1 MKNVDVANTRTFAV
15 MGHTGSGKTTLIDA
29 LLFKLGV
36 NDRLGSTDNGSSM
49 ADWTDSEKNR
59 KITLQTKPFGAL
71 YKAKDGSASYMTFCD
86 TPGYIDFYGQVI
98 AASRVCES
106 CLLVIDATSG
116 IQLGTSKAWARA
128 NELGAPYAIVVTG
141 LDRENADFAKVV
153 EEVQGKWGAHCLP
166 VVLPAPDAAVA
177 DVLAGSVP
185 DSMADQAK
193 DLSNRLTEIAAETDD
208 SLIEKYLVGEALKP
222 EEVASGLR
230 KAVLSRKLVPIF
242 ACMPLKDKGITELLE
257 GVLRLL
263 PSPLER
269 KMKDSE
275 GNDIDPSPD
284 APFAGFVWHTVSDAY
299 VGQLTF
305 LRVCGGSLTTASDLV
320 NSRTDEKERVAGL
333 LVVNGK
339 QQTNVDKATAG
350 DIVAM
355 TKLKNTK
362 LNDVLCSSSG
372 KITMKPLAFPNP
384 VMSYAVK
391 AKSRGDEDK
400 IGMALNRVA
409 EEDPTIKLMR
419 NNETRELLL
428 SGMGDVHL
436 EVAVEQ
442 MKSRSNV
449 EVLLSTPRIPYRE
462 TVTST
467 GQGHHKHKKQTGGHG
482 QFAEVYLRV
491 EPKQEGEE
499 DWFINEIVGGA
510 IPTNFIPA
518 VQKGL
523 VEGMTR
529 GSIAGYP
536 TTGIAVA
543 VYDGSFHEVDSSEM
557 AFKIASSRAFKEG
570 MSAAKPVLLEP
581 IMTVKIMVP
590 EGFMGEITG
599 DISHKR
605 GRILGIEA
613 EAGMQIISAD
623 VPLAEMFRYCAEIRS
638 MTSGAG
644 TFEMVLARY
653 EIVPS
658 NITEKVVAS
667 AEKEKQEVE

>member
-1 MKNVDVANTRTFAV
+1 MKNVEVANTRTFAV
-15 MGHTGSGKTTLIDA
+15 MGHTGSGKTALIDA

-49 ADWTDSEKNR
+49 ADWTDSEKSR
-59 KITLQTKPFGAL
+59 KITLQTKPFSAL
-71 YKAKDGSASYMTFCD
+71 YKTKAGYDAYVTFCD

-141 LDRENADFAKVV
+141 LDRENADFGKVV
-153 EEVQGKWGAHCLP
+153 GQIQETWGAHCLP
-166 VVLPAPDAAVA
+166 VVLPAPDGGVA
-177 DVLAGSVP
+177 DVLAGPVP
-185 DSMADQAK
+185 DALADQAEE
-193 DLSNRLTEIAAETDD
+193 LSGRLTEIAAETDD
-208 SLIEKYLVGEALKP
+208 SLIEKYLGGEELKP

-263 PSPLER
+263 PSPLDR

-284 APFAGFVWHTVSDAY
+284 APFAGFVWRTVSDAY

-320 NSRTDEKERVAGL
+320 NSTTDDKERVAGL

-362 LNDVLCSSSG
+362 LNHVLCSPSR
-372 KITMKPLAFPNP
+372 KVAIQPLVFPNP
-384 VMSYAVK
+384 VMSHAVR

-400 IGMALNRVA
+400 IGTAMNRVA
-409 EEDPTIKLMR
+409 DEDPTIRVER
-419 NNETRELLL
+419 NTETKELLL

-449 EVLLSTPRIPYRE
+449 EVLLSTPRVPYRE
-462 TVTST
+462 TVTSK
-467 GQGHHKHKKQTGGHG
+467 GQGHYKHKKQTGGHG
-482 QFAEVYLRV
+482 QYAEVYLRV
-491 EPKQEGEE
+491 EPKQPEE
-499 DWFINEIVGGA
+499 EEWFINEIVGGV

-523 VEGMTR
+523 VEGMAR
-529 GSIAGYP
+529 GSVAGYP
-536 TTGIAVA
+536 VTGVAVA
-543 VYDGSFHEVDSSEM
+543 VHDGSFHEVDSSEI
-557 AFKIASSRAFKEG
+557 AFKIASARAFKEG

-581 IMTVKIMVP
+581 LMTVKIMAP
-590 EGFMGEITG
+590 ERFMGDVTG

-613 EAGMQIISAD
+613 EAGMQIITAD

-644 TFEMVLARY
+644 TFEMVPARY
-653 EIVPS
+653 ETVPS
-658 NITEKVVAS
+658 NIAEKIIA
-667 AEKEKQEVE
+667 ATEKEKEEEE